1 MGIFSLTE
9 LAKQD
14 LRSIGRYTQLTWG
27 REQRNLY
34 LTKIDACF
42 HLLAKEPQRGKVCDD
57 VRPGYRKYHVGRHL
71 IFYRQSTEGVE
82 IVRVLHDRM
91 DIEAHFGDDSTDG

>member
-1 MGIFSLTE
+1 MGIFRLTE

-34 LTKIDACF
+34 LGKIDACF
-42 HLLAKEPQRGKVCDD
+42 HLLAQEQQRGKSCDD
-57 VRPGYRKYHVGRHL
+57 VRSGYRKYHVGRHL

-91 DIEAHFGDDSTDG
+91 DIEAHLDDDSTEG